1 MDYVLN
7 IIIPKKEIGNID
19 LNEKM
24 IEWGGHLYS
33 CDPPRYITSSN
44 IIFEQVENA
53 RYFSTVIGKDLGD
66 DTIILDLKSE
76 ILFDLE
82 YGVNI
87 DKARLKEDKLL
98 AFLSGLFSL
107 SRFFILLAREDEK
120 VKQRYRVEKEE
131 DISVRL
137 CNSLKRSDP
146 TDILLYKE

>member
-1 MDYVLN
+1 MDYILN
-7 IIIPKKEIGNID
+7 VIIPKKEIENID
-19 LNEKM
+19 LNEKL
-24 IEWGGHLYS
+24 IEWEGHLYS
-33 CDPPRYITSSN
+33 CDPLRYITSSN

-53 RYFSTVIGKDLGD
+53 QHFSTVIGKDLRD
-66 DTIILDLKSE
+66 DTVILDLKSE

-82 YGVNI
+82 YSVNI

-120 VKQRYRVEKEE
+120 VKQRYKVKKKE

-137 CNSLKRSDP
+137 YNSLKWSDP